1 MERPFDLVV
10 IGTGSGGAVAAEF
23 AADVLGV
30 RVAAVE
36 REAVGGDRLWSGSV
50 PSKALLA
57 SAGVAHVTRHGS
69 PFGVEV
75 PAPRIDLPAVWE
87 RVRQVRTEMADRF
100 VGPTRLAELGVELV
114 RGTATV
120 TGAREVTVE
129 GPDGRR
135 VLRTRYVLVA
145 TGSRPA
151 IPELDGL
158 EELGGP
164 AALDPTRAITTDSLF
179 ELEQP
184 PASVVMIGGGP
195 VGVELAQTL
204 ARLGVPTTVVEA
216 APRLLPR
223 EEPDLSERLT
233 EILRRDGVVV
243 RLGAAATSLRV
254 EGSTGDPSRVTV
266 TTAAGESIS
275 AAGVLLATGR
285 VPSVEGLGLERFGI
299 HVGPSGVPVDG
310 RNRTIVP
317 NVYVV
322 GDAAAGRPR
331 FAHAAATDAVL
342 AVRDMFL
349 PGRGRATPLVPW
361 CTFTDPELGHAGMT
375 ASEARQRFGD
385 RAVTVHRRDLSA
397 NERAVAEG
405 RTDGAMLVVTVRDRI
420 VGAHVLAP
428 HAGELVNE
436 FALAIRLGLR
446 LRDLADM
453 VHVSPTY
460 SSTIARLATDDV
472 YARTRRSRAFVRL
485 NRWFG

>member
-23 AADVLGV
+23 AADVLGL

-36 REAVGGDRLWSGSV
+36 RESVGGDRLWSGSV

-57 SAGVAHVTRHGS
+57 SAGVAHTVRHAGE
-69 PFGVEV
+69 FGVEV
-75 PAPRIDLPAVWE
+75 AAPRIDHVAVWQ
-87 RVRQVRTEMADRF
+87 RVRRVRAEMAERF
-100 VGPTRLAELGVELV
+100 VGASRLRELGVELV
-114 RGTATV
+114 PGTATV
-120 TGAREVTVE
+120 TGAREVTVD

-151 IPELDGL
+151 VPDLEGL
-158 EELGGP
+158 ADLL
-164 AALDPTRAITTDSLF
+164 ALDPSPVVTTDSVF
-179 ELEQP
+179 ELDRP
-184 PASVVMIGGGP
+184 PASIVMIGGGP

-204 ARLGVPTTVVEA
+204 ARLDIPTTVVEA

-223 EEPDLSERLT
+223 EEPELSDRLA
-233 EILRRDGVVV
+233 EVLRRDGVTLH
-243 RLGAAATSLRV
+243 LGSAATTVQLAE
-254 EGSTGDPSRVTV
+254 EGTPGVTV
-266 TTAAGESIS
+266 TTAAGDRVTAS
-275 AAGVLLATGR
+275 GVLLAAGR
-285 VPSVEGLGLERFGI
+285 VPAVDDLGLERFGI
-299 HVGPSGVPVDG
+299 RVGPSGVPVDG
-310 RNRTIVP
+310 RNRTILP
-317 NVYVV
+317 NLYVV

-361 CTFTDPELGHAGMT
+361 CTFTDPELAHAGMT
-375 ASEARQRFGD
+375 ASEARHRFGD
-385 RAVTVHRRDLSA
+385 RAVVVHRRDLDVI
-397 NERAVAEG
+397 ERAVADG
-405 RTDGAMLVVTVRDRI
+405 SADGAVLVVTVHDRI

-428 HAGELVNE
+428 HAGELINE

-446 LRDLADM
+446 LRDLGDL

-460 SSTIARLATDDV
+460 ASIIARVAADDV
-472 YARTRRSRAFVRL
+472 YARARRARGFVRL
-485 NRWFG
+485 NRWLG